1 MLVLAI
7 YLSIYESTSAQ
18 IPAAKLLVGG
28 TGHGPLA
35 KANMPPKNAQPVFVK
50 QIPTF
55 LAQYSH
61 LLNAPNRKN
70 YLGERT
76 DVEDDTPDD
85 FRDKAEAEALK
96 EYEEQQDKDKEKD
109 SHVDGERPF
118 SYNSEVGV
126 SKEAEDPPIEPEL
139 VGSKC
144 IFKKKV
150 HAIEDTAKDDEKSKR
165 QRLEKKPEAKK
176 KKLSMLSFADG
187 EEEG

>member
-1 MLVLAI
+1 
-7 YLSIYESTSAQ
+7 
-18 IPAAKLLVGG
+18 
-28 TGHGPLA
+28 
-35 KANMPPKNAQPVFVK
+35 MPPKNPQPVFVK

-96 EYEEQQDKDKEKD
+96 EYEEQQDKDKDKDKEKD

-118 SYNSEVGV
+118 SYQPSHSEVGV

-150 HAIEDTAKDDEKSKR
+150 HAIEDTTKDDEKSKR